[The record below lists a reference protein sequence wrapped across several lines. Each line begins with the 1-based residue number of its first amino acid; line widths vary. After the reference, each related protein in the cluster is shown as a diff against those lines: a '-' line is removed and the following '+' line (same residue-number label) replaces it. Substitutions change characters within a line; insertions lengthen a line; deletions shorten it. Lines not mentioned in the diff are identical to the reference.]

1 MMHQVYIGLGSNL
14 QTPLQQLQQA
24 IASLDAIPNIQVVA
38 VSPFYGSTAVG
49 PGQQPDYVNAAALLH
64 TSLDA
69 HSLLDQLQSIEQ
81 GQGRVRGPEQWVPRT
96 LDLDILLYDDQCI
109 QSERLLVPHPRI
121 GERNFVLQPLL
132 DLAPDLQLPNGDA
145 IAQLL
150 SVTGSEGLWPLPS
163 PATDHPGGA

>member
-14 QTPLQQLQQA
+14 HTPLQQLQQA
-24 IASLDAIPNIQVVA
+24 IASLKLVSGIQVMA

-69 HSLLDQLQSIEQ
+69 HSLLDQLQAIEQ

-96 LDLDILLYDDQCI
+96 LDLDLLLFNNEI
-109 QSERLLVPHPRI
+109 INSPRLQVPHPRLA
-121 GERNFVLQPLL
+121 ERNFVLRPLWDLSANL
-132 DLAPDLQLPNGDA
+132 DLPDGRRVADLLAIHGNG
-145 IAQLL
+145 
-150 SVTGSEGLWPLPS
+150 GLWPLPES
-163 PATDHPGGA
+163 SAEA